1 MGRYYNG
8 TISGKFW
15 FAIQSSDDASNFK
28 PADYEP
34 GPCNNCSVERI
45 EKYKNIRIKRKE
57 KEKKINNK
65 NVLL

>member
-45 EKYKNIRIKRKE
+45 EKYKNIKM
-57 KEKKINNK
+57 
-65 NVLL
+65 